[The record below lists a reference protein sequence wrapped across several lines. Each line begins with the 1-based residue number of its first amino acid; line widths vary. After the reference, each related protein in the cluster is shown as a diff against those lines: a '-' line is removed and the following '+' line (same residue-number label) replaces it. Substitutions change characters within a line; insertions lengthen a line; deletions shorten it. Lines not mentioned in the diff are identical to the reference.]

1 MPVFSRLGKKVGVRQ
16 REEIL
21 LELRGASMEVIKGK
35 GGTVFGPAL
44 HLAHLVRMVFK
55 DTRELAVC
63 SALLEGEYG
72 ISRCSLGVPVI
83 IGDEGIRRIEEWP
96 LDPWEQKKMDEAGR
110 FAQELCRKAVG

>member
-1 MPVFSRLGKKVGVRQ
+1 
-16 REEIL
+16 
-21 LELRGASMEVIKGK
+21 
-35 GGTVFGPAL
+35 
-44 HLAHLVRMVFK
+44 MVFK